1 MEYFV
6 NLADVSRLFFLM
18 ARARLAALA
27 VAVAVAVAAM
37 ETKTIFL

>member
-6 NLADVSRLFFLM
+6 NLADVSRLFFLI
-18 ARARLAALA
+18 ARARLAA

>member
-6 NLADVSRLFFLM
+6 YLADVSRLFFLI
-18 ARARLAALA
+18 ARARLAA

>member
-27 VAVAVAVAAM
+27 VAVAVAAM

>member
-6 NLADVSRLFFLM
+6 NLADVSHLFFLI
-18 ARARLAALA
+18 ARARLAA